1 MSSRWRSVFRVT
13 VASAACAALA
23 VAGYLVGSRST
34 VTADRGTELLVTSSI
49 QTHVDAMMEKID
61 RLNEENTALRIAVG
75 LAPLPSDVYAVGV
88 GGREAPWP
96 DAVTPELDTWGRL
109 DRLSRGV
116 RLLHT
121 SYQQVESRIR
131 EDHEILSRIPSISP
145 VPDGVV
151 NSRFGVR
158 LHPIFGV
165 KAMHEGMDFAAPV
178 GTPILSTADGVVS
191 FSGKYGGYGNLIEI
205 DHGNGLVTRYA
216 HNHANNVRVG
226 QRVVRGQ
233 AIASIGATGI
243 TTSPHVHYEVRR
255 DGSAVDPQ
263 PYVMPGVIVD

>member
-1 MSSRWRSVFRVT
+1 MRRPAFRVCVT
-13 VASAACAALA
+13 AGVCALLT
-23 VAGYLVGSRST
+23 VAGYSAGSRFAA
-34 VTADRGTELLVTSSI
+34 TAHRDKENSGRSSI
-49 QTHVDAMMEKID
+49 ETQVDALTERID

-75 LAPLPSDVYAVGV
+75 LTPLPSDVYAVGI

-96 DAVTPELDTWGRL
+96 DAVTPELDTWARL

-116 RLLHT
+116 KLLHT

-131 EDHEILSRIPSISP
+131 EDQEVLSRIPSINP

-165 KAMHEGMDFAAPV
+165 KAMHEGMDFAAPRD
-178 GTPILSTADGVVS
+178 TPVLATADGVVS

-205 DHGNGLVTRYA
+205 DHGNGLTTRYA
-216 HNHANNVRVG
+216 HNRTNSVRLG
-226 QRVVRGQ
+226 QRVTRGQ
-233 AIASIGATGI
+233 AIASVGATGI
-243 TTSPHVHYEVRR
+243 TTSPHLHYEVRR
-255 DGSAVDPQ
+255 DGVAVDPQ
-263 PYVMPGVIVD
+263 PYVLPGVIVD